1 MKVDIHAIIE
11 MLHSDPAGI
20 SMKFGIPLRTVYG
33 WCKGNRTPP
42 DYLINMMLNII
53 LLEKRIS
60 SNIKLM
66 DNSIN
71 VLRGGLTDGN
81 SKEGLEVGMG
91 SNIEGITEA
100 CKESKSENGKT

>member
-53 LLEKRIS
+53 LLERR
-60 SNIKLM
+60 SN
-66 DNSIN
+66 N
-71 VLRGGLTDGN
+71 GN
-81 SKEGLEVGMG
+81 SKERLEGGMG
-91 SNIEGITEA
+91 EN
-100 CKESKSENGKT
+100 SKGLPETGKKS